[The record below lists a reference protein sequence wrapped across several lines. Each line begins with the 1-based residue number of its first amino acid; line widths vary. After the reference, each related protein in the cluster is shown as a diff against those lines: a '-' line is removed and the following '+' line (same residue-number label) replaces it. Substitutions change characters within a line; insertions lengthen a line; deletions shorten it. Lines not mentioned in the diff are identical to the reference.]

1 MFNLQYY
8 HSVCRYYL
16 FAGLWFI
23 ASNFVSVS
31 DEKQHSPIGFDIIF
45 PGMIEY
51 AKELDLNLP
60 LGQRDVDAMLQ
71 KRDLELKG
79 YISVS

>member
-1 MFNLQYY
+1 MQLFSL
-8 HSVCRYYL
+8 SF
-16 FAGLWFI
+16 FAGVRFI
-23 ASNFVSVS
+23 ASKFSSAN

-60 LGQRDVDAMLQ
+60 LGQSDIDSLLQ
-71 KRDLELKG
+71 KRDLKLKG
-79 YISVS
+79 YVFVS